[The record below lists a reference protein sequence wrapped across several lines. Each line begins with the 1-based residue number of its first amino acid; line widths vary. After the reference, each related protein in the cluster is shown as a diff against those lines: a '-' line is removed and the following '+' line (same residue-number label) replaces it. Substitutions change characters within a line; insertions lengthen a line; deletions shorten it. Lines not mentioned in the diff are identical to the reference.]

1 MKTLYVSD
9 LDKTLLRDDQTI
21 SDFSK
26 NTIEELMSDGMIFT
40 YATAR
45 SASTAKAA
53 TCGLKIP
60 YAIVYNGAFIV
71 DTQSGEQILSSAFEK
86 CESEKLIN
94 ELLENGAYPRVF
106 SMIEGKERFT
116 YTPEH
121 LESLGAK
128 EYFRTR
134 KNDPRARLGGVEDLF
149 LGEIF
154 LISCCGEKDKLSP
167 LYDKLKESCI
177 CHFYP
182 DSYSPDHY
190 LELLPKGATKASAV
204 LRLKEHLGCDKVVA
218 FGDAVNDIS
227 MFEIADE
234 CYAVS
239 NACDELKAIATAVI
253 PSNEED
259 GVAKWLSENKDIA
272 TCL

>member
-9 LDKTLLRDDQTI
+9 LDKTLLKDDQTI
-21 SDFSK
+21 SDFAK
-26 NTIEELMSDGMIFT
+26 NAIEKLMSEGMIFT

-45 SASTAKAA
+45 SASTAGKA
-53 TCGLKIP
+53 TGGLKIP

-71 DTQSGEQILSSAFEK
+71 DTESGEQILSSAFEK
-86 CESEKLIN
+86 SESEKMIN
-94 ELLENGAYPRVF
+94 VLLENGVYPRVF
-106 SMIEGKERFT
+106 SMLEGKERFA

-121 LESLGAK
+121 LESLAAK
-128 EYFRTR
+128 EYFRTI
-134 KNDPRARLGGVEDLF
+134 KNDPRACLGKVEDLF
-149 LGEIF
+149 DGEIF
-154 LISCCGEKDKLSP
+154 IISCCGKKEKLSP
-167 LYDKLKESCI
+167 LYEKLKESCI

-182 DSYSPDHY
+182 DSYSPDYY

-239 NACDELKAIATAVI
+239 NACDELKKIATAII

-259 GVAKWLSENKDIA
+259 GVAKWLIENVE
-272 TCL
+272 L

>member
-9 LDKTLLRDDQTI
+9 LDKTLLRDDQLL
-21 SDFSK
+21 SDLSEK
-26 NTIEELMSDGMIFT
+26 AIEKLMGEGMIFT

-45 SASTAKAA
+45 SADTARTA
-53 TCGLKIP
+53 TKGLKIP
-60 YAIVYNGAFIV
+60 FAIVYNGAFIV
-71 DTQSGEQILSSAFEK
+71 DTESGEQIMSSAFRK
-86 CESEKLIN
+86 NESEKLIK
-94 ELLENGAYPRVF
+94 ELLSSGVYPRVF
-106 SMIEGKERFT
+106 SMTDGRERFT

-121 LESLGAK
+121 LESAAAK

-134 KNDPRARLGGVEDLF
+134 KNDPRARLGEEKDL
-149 LGEIF
+149 LEGEIF
-154 LISCCGEKDKLSP
+154 LISCCGEKERLLP
-167 LYDKLKESCI
+167 LYEKLKDACI

-190 LELLPKGATKASAV
+190 LEFLPEGATKAAAV
-204 LRLKEHLGCDKVVA
+204 LRLKEHLGCEKIVA
-218 FGDAVNDIS
+218 FGDAVNDVS

-234 CYAVS
+234 CFAVE

-259 GVAKWLSENKDIA
+259 GVAKWLLANAEF
-272 TCL
+272 